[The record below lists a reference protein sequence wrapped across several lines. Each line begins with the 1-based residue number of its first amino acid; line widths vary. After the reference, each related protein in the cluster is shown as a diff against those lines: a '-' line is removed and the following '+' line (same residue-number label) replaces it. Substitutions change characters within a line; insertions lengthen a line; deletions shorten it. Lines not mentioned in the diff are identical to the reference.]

1 MNLRAEA
8 NKRERLLASI
18 ESLGDKVIREIA
30 NSFQKRAI
38 SALRSGGRVKIATPD
53 EESIVSEMADLML
66 LAFVKRYRMEKASA
80 DINLSFSRDV
90 AKLARNTDLD
100 LDAIRQQFISIAKP
114 KVKVSVTYIQDRINA
129 ALHEITPKQQTTAQ
143 ATRDLR
149 RRFDEMGLT
158 PKNPALAET
167 LVRTHAQIAFASG
180 QYLLDSDDPD
190 DVIWGY
196 TYVTVGDNRVRD
208 EHAALDGLTRPK
220 DDPIWKTLWPP
231 NGWNCRCQLIPLVE
245 PAPISRIPKGVGP
258 DPGFSFSPKTLL
270 SGMPEPKS
278 VAAVASKG
286 GKRRA

>member
-1 MNLRAEA
+1 MNLRAQA
-8 NKRERLLASI
+8 TKRERLLASI
-18 ESLGDKVIREIA
+18 ESLGDNVIREIA
-30 NSFQKRAI
+30 ASFQKRAI
-38 SALRSGGRVKIATPD
+38 KALSSGGQVKIAAPD
-53 EESIVSEMADLML
+53 EEAIVNEMADLML
-66 LAFVKRYRMEKASA
+66 LAFVKRYRMERSDAE
-80 DINLSFSRDV
+80 INLSFSRDV

-167 LVRTHAQIAFASG
+167 LVRTHAQTAFGIA
-180 QYLLDSDDPD
+180 QYQLDYDDPD

-208 EHAALDGLTRPK
+208 EHAALDGTTRPK
-220 DDPIWKTLWPP
+220 DDPFWNSWWPP

-245 PAPISRIPKGVGP
+245 PAPLSRIPKGVKP
-258 DPGFSFSPKTLL
+258 DDGFNFSPKTLL
-270 SGMPEPKS
+270 SGMPGPKS
-278 VAAVASKG
+278 VAAVASKP